1 MIKNKVLYTLF
12 ALVLLVVALLP
23 NGVSADIGDDSC
35 LGGKG
40 KAPCGEQTNTT
51 IGDNACNENSACYD
65 LDNSIVED
73 YGCVGIDACA
83 HSSYLTVGKYACNWN
98 DACKNAENSHS
109 TIGECGCGGQL
120 LPDSIAGDTSNCD
133 TGKSSPNVCEYI
145 KKMTISHDACQDE
158 KACEKAEE
166 SNIGPYSCDGLFSCW
181 SLYNS
186 TVGERSCQGI
196 RACDGNNK
204 NVQIGDNSCVKTGS
218 SQAYGVCQGT
228 NDMVIGSSSCI
239 GDRGTCHDSV
249 KSKVG
254 DRSCQT
260 ISGQGEVENC
270 YFLNGAE
277 IGNDSCQDQFSCK
290 YIGLRDRSAVISGS
304 DVWKVGN
311 GSCQDNISCYNAG
324 RGDLYDA
331 QVEPQGVDIGDDSCN
346 ADQVCRDCE
355 AGSVVTPGTCNDLGN
370 ATEVGVLSGDYSGTT
385 GTTAGNK
392 RCRACFVS
400 TH

>member
-23 NGVSADIGDDSC
+23 NGVSADIGADSC
-35 LGGKG
+35 KNGFIDS
-40 KAPCGEQTNTT
+40 CFDQTNTT
-51 IGDNACNENSACYD
+51 VGDNACNGPNACD
-65 LDNSIVED
+65 ELDHSIVED
-73 YGCVGIDACA
+73 NACNSKEACA
-83 HSSYLTVGKYACNWN
+83 YSSY
-98 DACKNAENSHS
+98 S
-109 TIGECGCGGQL
+109 TIGECGCGGNTTL
-120 LPDSIAGDTSNCD
+120 CD
-133 TGKSSPNVCEYI
+133 TEKYSPNACEAI
-145 KKMTISHDACQDE
+145 KKITISHDACQDE

-218 SQAYGVCQGT
+218 SQAYGVCEGT

-249 KSKVG
+249 NSKVG
-254 DRSCQT
+254 DGSCQT

-290 YIGLRDRSAVISGS
+290 YIGPRDRSVISGS

-331 QVEPQGVDIGDDSCN
+331 QVEPQGVDIGDNSCN

-355 AGSVVTPGTCNDLGN
+355 AGSVVPSGTCNDSGLVDQ
-370 ATEVGVLSGDYSGTT
+370 VGVLVGDYSDTT
-385 GTTAGNK
+385 GTRAGNS

-400 TH
+400 ITT